1 MPTLSAHCGEQ
12 ATFLALPAFADASPI
27 IIAIPGLGTAALT
40 HFTTD
45 EQRVYRLLYTK
56 GRLHIEQ
63 ERIPFAHVSDA
74 VQKRLGDP

>member
-1 MPTLSAHCGEQ
+1 MENKQ
-12 ATFLALPAFADASPI
+12 TFPALPAFADASPI
-27 IIAIPGLGTAALT
+27 IIAIPGLGNAALT

-45 EQRVYRLLYTK
+45 EQRAYRLLYAK
-56 GRLHIEQ
+56 ERLRIEQ